1 VVSDD
6 LPKLIVS
13 QWARGNQR
21 RQGRLQHH
29 VVKDDDMIDTLA
41 AAYPRL
47 VTLILLSAMQRKL
60 WL

>member
-1 VVSDD
+1 
-6 LPKLIVS
+6 
-13 QWARGNQR
+13 
-21 RQGRLQHH
+21 
-29 VVKDDDMIDTLA
+29 VKDDDMIDTLA